1 MRVTA
6 FALAFVFALAGCGSK
21 SDDEQSTRTPRSSP
35 KIAVKYG
42 PIPTAAD
49 LDALIIGVL
58 SRNVDDDE
66 RLSLIEDGEAFRA
79 NIPDLFKAV
88 SENPKGKFKVVDP
101 VLDNHDGTITATF
114 RLDKDGSG
122 TNIQTALVHFIWLD
136 NRWKIARN
144 DMCAL
149 MQRANYH
156 SQACG

>member
-1 MRVTA
+1 MRVIA
-6 FALAFVFALAGCGSK
+6 IAMAFVFAIAGCGSN
-21 SDDEQSTRTPRSSP
+21 SGDEPSTRTTRSSP
-35 KIAVKYG
+35 KVAVKYG

-58 SRNVDDDE
+58 SKNVDDDE
-66 RLSLIEDGEAFRA
+66 RLALIEDGEAFRP

-88 SENPKGKFKVVDP
+88 SENPKGTFKVVDP

-114 RLDKDGSG
+114 RLDKDGTG
-122 TNIQTALVHFIWLD
+122 RNIQTALVHFVWLD

-149 MQRANYH
+149 MQRANYQ